1 MFYFQGDEVND
12 NSVQPALEVIP
23 PTKKE
28 TAWERGL
35 KRAKEVL
42 NYLLQGYVCM
52 KHLSK
57 GNCMS
62 VETYFSTNAEKM
74 KKKIYPA
81 LHENR
86 WGIVH
91 ISCLLILWN
100 IVWCLLVFTIDF
112 VPA

>member
-23 PTKKE
+23 STKKE

-62 VETYFSTNAEKM
+62 VETYFSTNAEKI

-86 WGIVH
+86 
-91 ISCLLILWN
+91 
-100 IVWCLLVFTIDF
+100 
-112 VPA
+112 